1 MDNNQNFNTMSFGQ
15 PNNTVFS
22 VNNENNNSI
31 NVTPQQV
38 SENIVVQQPTQNNMA
53 FDTVTFTQPL
63 ESVNIQSDVTL
74 QNNQVT
80 SGYINTQP
88 VNNTVVNTTNET
100 VTTQDTLT
108 TEQPQVAETNTVQE
122 PPKVQE
128 PIVEDKLKIDTATL
142 SNLLNNASKAA
153 VDEQMLPLTTVVQLI
168 FSEEGFIIKSTDN
181 TNYLTLIDRTHRFT
195 KNISLAVKIG
205 LLKSLISKL
214 NCDYIELVPEESSNI
229 IDIYAGES
237 VIKMP
242 NEYDNSTGQAIVIEE
257 PEEMKS
263 TTTPVTFDYS
273 YLKDMITKATTFG
286 SSESVQY
293 NLSGV
298 YVSDYI
304 VATDKINMFSVENT
318 QQALSSTRFYMT
330 QKLAKIIETLNIEGP
345 TQISYKVD
353 ENGEVKAL
361 TISSDNI
368 ILVGPTDPTQNEFP
382 VADIMNVIN
391 FPFTNTYKLDKD
403 KLLNAMQ
410 VAELF
415 MVSNTDKDS
424 CDVDVDGTT
433 KTMRITNFNKQTNLV
448 IPVVGE
454 NIPNGKYKLNIKKV
468 IAALKNID
476 SGEIDFFVSVN
487 NPNLV
492 KITDGTLN
500 EILSVTS
507 FE

>member
-15 PNNTVFS
+15 PSNTVFS

-38 SENIVVQQPTQNNMA
+38 SENIVVQQPTQNNMT

-63 ESVNIQSDVTL
+63 ESVNIQSDATI
-74 QNNQVT
+74 QGNQVT

-88 VNNTVVNTTNET
+88 VNDTVVNTTNET
-100 VTTQDTLT
+100 VTTQ
-108 TEQPQVAETNTVQE
+108 QPQVAETNTVQE

-382 VADIMNVIN
+382 VSDIMNVIN